1 MRRYLGIFLFHMTL
15 SSSLT
20 AHQTIAEKKE
30 SFHKSESGIDAR
42 SEEELKTINEMLIEK
57 RFYLKTLYEK
67 AQDYYFS
74 DSDPQ
79 RTKKFL
85 QEIQKTK
92 KEISEIE
99 EMWRDRNALSSS
111 SESYSLWHQPEST
124 LSQLVMDYGTNDFLY
139 LIPPEIGNMR
149 ISINSNLPIP
159 KEAWSHCLELILAQN
174 GVGTRELSPYV
185 KELYLYRSDLS
196 HISHITANPEDLN
209 YIPDDERICFV
220 VSPSTPDP
228 TVALHFLQKFSNP
241 SSTVVELIRNEI
253 YLISR
258 TETIK
263 ELLKI
268 YDFFKTGK
276 RNSEYQL
283 VTLTKVEAQTMINI
297 LDAAFYSHE
306 KREGESMRVLSLE
319 ASSHSLFLYGSKD
332 EVSKAIALIK
342 DVESQ
347 IEDPR
352 EKTLFWYTAKHSDA
366 EELASLLAKVYDL
379 LVGED
384 FSFSENESEKIEK
397 IIKEEKGAAQT
408 MVVQSPL
415 VAPKKIEERTSH
427 KTADGQNNFIVDPK
441 TGSIIMVIEEG
452 ALSKIKELL
461 KKLDVPKKMVQ
472 IEVLLFEKKVSNQN
486 KFGLNLLR
494 IGSSASGKDKAG
506 ASFGEKAFGI
516 MEFLISHGKVGNVIP
531 AFDLAYKFLLGQ
543 DDVQINASPS
553 VLAVNQTP
561 ATIAIVEEIS
571 INTSSESDDKKIKTQ
586 YSRAQYGITLQI
598 TPTINVGEEA
608 DDEGFITLDT
618 DITFDTTSRQ
628 SNDRPDVTRRHIKN
642 HVRIADGQTVILGG
656 LRRKINDDHKDSI
669 PFLGEIPGLGKLFS
683 MTDLSDSSTEMFL
696 FITPKI
702 IYDPV
707 EDLEKIKKE
716 ELLKRAGD
724 LPEFILALQEA
735 KKHEKKRLCEGG
747 LVALFGKSSS
757 EGLSPKQEYD
767 GK

>member
-1 MRRYLGIFLFHMTL
+1 M
-15 SSSLT
+15 LT
-20 AHQTIAEKKE
+20 
-30 SFHKSESGIDAR
+30 
-42 SEEELKTINEMLIEK
+42 EK

-67 AQDYYFS
+67 AQELYFS
-74 DSDPQ
+74 DSDSI

-92 KEISEIE
+92 KEIIEIE
-99 EMWRDRNALSSS
+99 EMWRDRNALVAQ

-124 LSQLVMDYGTNDFLY
+124 LSQLVMDYGTSDYLY
-139 LIPPEIGNMR
+139 LIPPEIGCMR
-149 ISINSNLPIP
+149 LSINSNLPIP
-159 KEAWSHCLELILAQN
+159 REAWSSCLELILAQN

-185 KELYLYRSDLS
+185 RELYLFRFDLS
-196 HISHITANPEDLN
+196 HVNHITSDPADLN
-209 YIPDDERICFV
+209 YLSDDERICFV
-220 VSPSTPDP
+220 VTPDSPDP

-241 SSTVVELIRNEI
+241 TSTIVEMIRSDI
-253 YLISR
+253 YIVAR
-258 TETIK
+258 AETVK
-263 ELLKI
+263 ELLKL

-276 RNSEYQL
+276 RGADYQL
-283 VTLTKVEAQTMINI
+283 VTLSKVDPGTMISI
-297 LDAAFYSHE
+297 LDAAFYCHE
-306 KREGESMRVLSLE
+306 KREGEGLRILPLE
-319 ASSHSLFLYGSKD
+319 ACSRSLFLYGSQE
-332 EVSKAIALIK
+332 EVSKAISLMR

-352 EKTLFWYTAKHSDA
+352 EKTLYWYTAKHSDA
-366 EELASLLAKVYDL
+366 EELATLLAKVYDL
-379 LVGED
+379 LTGEEG
-384 FSFSENESEKIEK
+384 SISNLENSKLQK
-397 IIKEEKGAAQT
+397 IIHEEKGNNALT
-408 MVVQSPL
+408 VQSPQISH
-415 VAPKKIEERTSH
+415 KKTEKRVSH

-441 TGSIIMVIEEG
+441 TGSIIMVVEEG

-472 IEVLLFEKKVSNQN
+472 IEVLLFEKKISNQN

-494 IGSSASGKDKAG
+494 IGDSASGKESKG
-506 ASFGEKAFGI
+506 SSFGEKAAGI
-516 MEFLISHGKVGNVIP
+516 MEFLISHSKSAAIP

-571 INTSSESDDKKIKTQ
+571 INTATEGEDKKSKTL

-598 TPTINVGEEA
+598 TPTINVGEDNE
-608 DDEGFITLDT
+608 DEGYVTLDT

-628 SNDRPDVTRRHIKN
+628 VSDRPDVTRRHIKN

-656 LRRKINDDHKDSI
+656 LRRKTSEDHKDSI

-683 MTDLSDSSTEMFL
+683 MTDLNDSSTEMFL

-702 IYDPV
+702 IYDSS
-707 EDLEKIKKE
+707 EDLEKIKRE
-716 ELLKRAGD
+716 ELCKRPGD
-724 LPEFILALQEA
+724 IPDYILALMDA
-735 KKHEKKRLCEGG
+735 RKREKKRIFEGG
-747 LVALFGKSSS
+747 LTALFGRTNQELKA
-757 EGLSPKQEYD
+757 PKREYD